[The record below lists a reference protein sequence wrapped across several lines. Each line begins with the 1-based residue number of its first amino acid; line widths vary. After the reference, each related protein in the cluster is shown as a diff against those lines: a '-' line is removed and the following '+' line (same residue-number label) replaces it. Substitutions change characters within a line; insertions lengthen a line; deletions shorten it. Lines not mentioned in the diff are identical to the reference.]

1 MAKTQSTATRE
12 APDSLKLPTP
22 MDASA
27 PGALFALRDR
37 PGRAA
42 KGRTGPI
49 RKTVGEWPDIA
60 HSSRSGRRLRSRSA
74 LCEVLSAPWSR
85 SPSKPRAADTTPAC
99 RSLYMV
105 GCVNRI
111 GTEFWANRAAIIPPF
126 TWGRLQRAGQGD
138 VMQPG
143 RADLAPSL
151 RPPVLCLFRPDRRLL
166 LTCSGPVKSPVPRP
180 LQPAIG
186 GLQSLQCHDIAGFP

>member
-1 MAKTQSTATRE
+1 MGNGSKGTDMTRLPNPTATARY
-12 APDSLKLPTP
+12 
-22 MDASA
+22 
-27 PGALFALRDR
+27 LRD
-37 PGRAA
+37 
-42 KGRTGPI
+42 
-49 RKTVGEWPDIA
+49 
-60 HSSRSGRRLRSRSA
+60 SSRSGRRLRSRSA

-85 SPSKPRAADTTPAC
+85 SPSKPRAADTAPALAPV
-99 RSLYMV
+99 SLYMV
-105 GCVNRI
+105 GVCVNRI
-111 GTEFWANRAAIIPPF
+111 GTDFWTNCAAIIRPF
-126 TWGRLQRAGQGD
+126 TWGRLQCAGQGD

-186 GLQSLQCHDIAGFP
+186 GLQSLQHHDIAGFPGSARRPRGEKRPASRRPDCRRRAGTR